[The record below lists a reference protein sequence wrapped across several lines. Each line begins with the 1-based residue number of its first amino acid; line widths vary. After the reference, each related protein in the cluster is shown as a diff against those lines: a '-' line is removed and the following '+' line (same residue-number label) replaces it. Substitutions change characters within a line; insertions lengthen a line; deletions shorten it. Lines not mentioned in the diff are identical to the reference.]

1 MNPSN
6 QDELAVMNNSEII
19 KFQLEE
25 CAKRQVPFLESPYYL
40 MVGLSKN
47 FNAKQL
53 PINGLRHPPEG
64 VTTGWHIWSG
74 EEFSDKP
81 DFFEPVH
88 CIHLHEICPEIIKYL
103 GLPPGWR
110 FLAAENYEDVWSEED
125 LFNIE
130 PSSSKSNMVDF
141 FIKNKSSFLGNIK

>member
-1 MNPSN
+1 
-6 QDELAVMNNSEII
+6 MNNSEII

-25 CAKRQVPFLESPYYL
+25 CSKQQVPFLESPYYL

-64 VTTGWHIWSG
+64 VTTGWYIWSG
-74 EEFSDKP
+74 EEFSNEP

-88 CIHLHEICPEIIKYL
+88 CIHLQERCPEIIKYL

-110 FLAAENYEDVWSEED
+110 FLVAGSYQDVWSDED
-125 LFNIE
+125 LFNVE
-130 PSSSKSNMVDF
+130 PSSKGNMIDF
-141 FIKNKSSFLGNIK
+141 FIQNRSSFLGNIK